1 MTKSLE
7 NKINDAVQSVEPS
20 QEFTEKLWKEMR
32 TSAQPDRAPRRA
44 AQIRWLPAAA
54 VIALAVVLLIV
65 SPQRVWASLRGLFD
79 FLPGIGL
86 VQDDETTLYLYEP
99 VSLEQDGAALTIEQ
113 VVSDAN
119 QTVVAYRIEGLPD
132 NNACFYDSNTLLLPD
147 GKRLRPIGGGTQGG
161 ESTNQARVEFMPLP
175 EGVTQATLLAERD
188 AELDGT
194 ACSAPLEWQV
204 EFNLGTEKPAEM
216 ELLPVVESTASS
228 QEPDKSG
235 AAGDSVESRVRL
247 FVDSA
252 VELGDGYL
260 LYGHSQGDDS
270 NWMSIGLN
278 FLEGL
283 SASDADG
290 RPVTLETTE
299 ESMSDNEFVFKV
311 VGKDFTPPLTLH
323 VTNLYIHAHLMD
335 TPAFTF
341 DAGQDP
347 QVGQIWTLNQ
357 PLEIQGLSLTVES
370 VEAFQSEGH
379 SDSNEVQPALRVTV
393 RKDPDKPYLNGF
405 IVCRGEEE
413 DQGSGGQTMP
423 TEDGKLLLES
433 SYARELPKGEVQCY
447 FADLTYQLEGDW
459 QIEWQPPLGEE

>member
-32 TSAQPDRAPRRA
+32 VSTQPAPAPRW
-44 AQIRWLPAAA
+44 RWLPAAA
-54 VIALAVVLLIV
+54 LTALVVVVLAI
-65 SPQRVWASLRGLFD
+65 SPQQVWASLRGLFD

-99 VSLEQDGAALTIEQ
+99 VSLEQDGAVLNIEQ

-119 QTVVAYRIEGLPD
+119 QTVVSYRIEGLPK
-132 NNACFYDSNTLLLPD
+132 NSQYCSYNVNRLLLPN
-147 GKRLRPIGGGTQGG
+147 GKELLPTGGGLSNEGG
-161 ESTNQARVEFMPLP
+161 IVQARIQFFALP
-175 EGVTQATLLAERD
+175 EGVTQAALY
-188 AELDGT
+188 T
-194 ACSAPLEWQV
+194 AVDPDDPEISTCGAPKEWKV
-204 EFNLGTEKPAEM
+204 DFSLSTEKPADM
-216 ELLPVVESTASS
+216 ELLPVIESTASS
-228 QEPDKSG
+228 QEPDESA
-235 AAGDSVESRVRL
+235 AAGDTAESRVRL

-260 LYGHSQGDDS
+260 LYGRVEGDDP
-270 NWMSIGLN
+270 NWMNIGLN
-278 FLEGL
+278 FFDGL

-299 ESMSDNEFVFKV
+299 ESTSDNEFVFKV

-347 QVGQIWTLNQ
+347 QIGQIWTLDQ

-370 VEAFQSEGH
+370 VEAFQSERL
-379 SDSNEVQPALRVTV
+379 SDSNEAQPALRVTV

-405 IVCRGEEE
+405 IVCSGEEE
-413 DQGSGGQTMP
+413 VQSSGGQTMP

-433 SYARELPKGEVQCY
+433 TYARELPKGEVECY
-447 FADLTYQLEGDW
+447 FADLTYLLEGDW
-459 QIEWQPPLGEE
+459 QIEWQPPLTGE